1 MNTHMLNG
9 IWRFMFKVPPALWE
23 KQIKKHRRRV
33 REDLDFMTPGH
44 RSVHH
49 FTVRALP
56 GRSTPLPAKEIA
68 RALDFDM
75 ASVNEMLADLEQHMT
90 FLFRNKS
97 GAVTWAYPV
106 TVEKTPHHLTFDDGT
121 TCFAA

>member
-1 MNTHMLNG
+1 MLNG

-33 REDLDFMTPGH
+33 LHDLDFMTPGH
-44 RSVHH
+44 RRVHH
-49 FTVRALP
+49 FTVNTIP
-56 GRSTPLPAKEIA
+56 GRSTPLPPEEIA
-68 RALDFDM
+68 GALNIEI
-75 ASVNEMLADLEQHMT
+75 SKVNDILADLEQHMT
-90 FLFRNKS
+90 FLFRDHQ

-106 TVEKTPHHLTFDDGT
+106 TVEKTPHHLTFDDGR